1 MGTQVIFFFTTVPP
15 EKPICVITKA
25 YICAL
30 WRYCSNS
37 SVQPNKPLVKMK
49 ILRRTGV
56 FREPEDAAPPPAS
69 QVVMLPTQGSNPH
82 LLHWQMDSLPLSLQG
97 SSLRLC
103 KERKKVKSLSRVQL
117 FVTLW
122 TVVHQAPPSMGFSRL
137 ESWLGC
143 HFLLQGVFP
152 TQGSNP
158 GLPHCRQTIY
168 LLSHQESPK
177 GCVVDSFC

>member
-1 MGTQVIFFFTTVPP
+1 MQVIFFFTTVPP

-97 SSLRLC
+97 SSSRLC

-122 TVVHQAPPSMGFSRL
+122 TVVHQAPPSMGFSRQEYWSGSPCPSPGAL
-137 ESWLGC
+137 PSPGIEPRSPT
-143 HFLLQGVFP
+143 LQADDLP
-152 TQGSNP
+152 SEPP
-158 GLPHCRQTIY
+158 GKP
-168 LLSHQESPK
+168 
-177 GCVVDSFC
+177 